1 MNEAKGTPTL
11 AVIFLP
17 LACGYLISYV
27 FRTINGPIA
36 DELIRAFLLDARSLG
51 LLTSIYFL
59 AYTLSAVP
67 IGMAL
72 DAFGPRLVQGW
83 LMTIAALGAVVFAL
97 ATTDTQLLIG
107 RALIGV
113 GVAGGLMAGLK
124 ANALWVSH
132 RYLPFANGG
141 IVTFGG
147 IGAIVSTVPAA
158 VVDADVG
165 WRATFLILAALSLTV
180 AAAVFVCLPRHA
192 ANRNPWRHGA
202 ARGLIEVV
210 TDRWFLGLAPL
221 SASVIGSAFA
231 IQGLW
236 AARWLVDVNQFES
249 GTVLD
254 ELLVMAIGLTLGGF
268 AIGAV
273 TTLLGRLG
281 ISETEVFAGLC
292 LVFVGLQ
299 RTLLIGVA
307 LPAALLWGLLGAAGA
322 INVLSYSILDTMFPA
337 TMVGRAN
344 SALNVLHLG
353 AAWAIQAGMG
363 LIIAQWPADRAG
375 HYPLAAYQ
383 AGFAFP
389 IMLQMAGLFWFLT
402 TSRRAR
408 WALLTPTA
416 SAAAKPD
423 DAELAIRADIR
434 RMG

>member
-1 MNEAKGTPTL
+1 QT
-11 AVIFLP
+11 
-17 LACGYLISYV
+17 
-27 FRTINGPIA
+27 
-36 DELIRAFLLDARSLG
+36 
-51 LLTSIYFL
+51 
-59 AYTLSAVP
+59 
-67 IGMAL
+67 
-72 DAFGPRLVQGW
+72 W
-83 LMTIAALGAVVFAL
+83 LMTVAAVGAVVFAL
-97 ATTDTQLLIG
+97 ASSDTQLLIG
-107 RALIGV
+107 RALIGI

-147 IGAIVSTVPAA
+147 IGAMVSTLPVAF
-158 VVDADVG
+158 VDEDVG
-165 WRATFLILAALSLTV
+165 WRATFLILAVLSLAV
-180 AAAVFVCLPRHA
+180 AAAVFVCLPRPP

-202 ARGLIEVV
+202 ARGLVEVV
-210 TDRWFLGLAPL
+210 ADRWFLALAPL

-236 AARWLVDVNQFES
+236 ASRWLVDVNHFES

-268 AIGAV
+268 AIGAA
-273 TTLLGRLG
+273 TTWLGRLG
-281 ISETEVFAGLC
+281 VSESEVFAGFC

-299 RTLLIGVA
+299 STLLLGVA
-307 LPAALLWGLLGAAGA
+307 LPVALLWGLLGAAGA

-363 LIIAQWPADRAG
+363 LIIARWTADRAG

-389 IMLQMAGLFWFLT
+389 IVLQMAGLFWFLT
-402 TSRRAR
+402 ASRRAR
-408 WALLTPTA
+408 RALLTHTPTA

-423 DAELAIRADIR
+423 DAEPAIRADIR